1 MHSVFPYSVIFVAAS
16 AASWTD
22 TFQAWGSIVS
32 AAIAGFSLIASVSLY
47 FVGKHNDRIAQER
60 NDARRISVWGVESSE
75 NGYCGAL
82 IRNGCPYPAEYF
94 SLTQDGNGQKLRVN
108 ILPPGTW
115 FSRKNEDNC
124 WEDCFPVIKDES
136 APSGYAIEKEDKRFA
151 LKNTITDQHGKPL
164 HFYWEFALNEKGKWT
179 NENGDLTFVNRR
191 TISCLVIELTRI
203 HNENG
208 KASRNVCSKEHRHR

>member
-1 MHSVFPYSVIFVAAS
+1 MRSPDQEWLPISGGILLPNTGWQWPKAACEHFASRYLVF
-16 AASWTD
+16 
-22 TFQAWGSIVS
+22 
-32 AAIAGFSLIASVSLY
+32 
-47 FVGKHNDRIAQER
+47 
-60 NDARRISVWGVESSE
+60 
-75 NGYCGAL
+75 
-82 IRNGCPYPAEYF
+82 AE
-94 SLTQDGNGQKLRVN
+94 
-108 ILPPGTW
+108 
-115 FSRKNEDNC
+115 NEDNC